1 MMNNFKVIAAV
12 IGAARGIQLKSD
24 DDNGLAFFHGLGY
37 QSFNAGIHILVE
49 EGFPLKD
56 AQAAFESSGGVLE
69 SARASLLHGQAVAER
84 KRVAEAPAAGKIDG
98 GGIQVDSNVF
108 YMSDWRT
115 FIFETN

>member
-1 MMNNFKVIAAV
+1 MNNFKVIAAV

-24 DDNGLAFFHGLGY
+24 DGLFYGLGY
-37 QSFNAGIHILVE
+37 QSINAGIHILVE

-69 SARASLLHGQAVAER
+69 TARASLLHGQAVAER